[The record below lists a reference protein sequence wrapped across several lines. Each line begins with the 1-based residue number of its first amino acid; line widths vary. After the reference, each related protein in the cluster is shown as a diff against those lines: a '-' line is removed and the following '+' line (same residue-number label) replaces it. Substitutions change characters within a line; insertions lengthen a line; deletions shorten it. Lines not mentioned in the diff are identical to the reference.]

1 MDVSQRIA
9 AGLPSSVEDVD
20 ADSPRKTSEL
30 WLFARAYSRLRHRTG
45 AARERRLLEV
55 LKYHCIRAALASEP
69 TLFIVVVDPGCPH
82 LRLVYYRAER
92 NLLHV
97 PLAIDLGVFSL
108 QKERE
113 KEKAP

>member
-9 AGLPSSVEDVD
+9 AGLPTSVEAVD
-20 ADSPRKTSEL
+20 ADPPRKTSEL

-45 AARERRLLEV
+45 AAQERGLFEV

-69 TLFIVVVDPGCPH
+69 TLFIVVVDPGLPH
-82 LRLVYYRAER
+82 LRLIYHRAER

-97 PLAIDLGVFSL
+97 PLTIDLGVFFSF
-108 QKERE
+108 QKE
-113 KEKAP
+113 KEK